1 MDLNKE
7 ERMSKMGDVLKVIRD
22 EGVEPLGWYWTG
34 THTLEIVFH
43 SQEEY
48 RRAQTIIVSSESTQG
63 DHVPC
68 TLGYVSVMHIEV
80 KYALLFIF

>member
-22 EGVEPLGWYWTG
+22 GGVEPLGWYWTG
-34 THTLEIVFH
+34 THTFEIVFH

-48 RRAQTIIVSSESTQG
+48 RRA
-63 DHVPC
+63 
-68 TLGYVSVMHIEV
+68 
-80 KYALLFIF
+80 